1 MERQE
6 IWRKIFYKPDTYR
19 YDERK
24 QPSKRCD
31 REVNAMP
38 GVHGYRVDLH
48 VHVHAW
54 LRLLQKLFV
63 RGILRLVDH
72 YDGFPNIPM
81 QLSMHPLM
89 IFMSR
94 ELGCF
99 QTNVIHLRS
108 VYFSVPP
115 IASLWLTKC
124 DISINIKKGVL
135 LCLKQRYGC
144 NVLHRTA

>member
-1 MERQE
+1 MSVRHE
-6 IWRKIFYKPDTYR
+6 KIAIKND
-19 YDERK
+19 
-24 QPSKRCD
+24 
-31 REVNAMP
+31 AMTAKSMP
-38 GVHGYRVDLH
+38 CQVLMATACMWDVLTR
-48 VHVHAW
+48 
-54 LRLLQKLFV
+54 LRLLQKLWD

-72 YDGFPNIPM
+72 YDRFPNIPM

-124 DISINIKKGVL
+124 DVSINIKKGVL
-135 LCLKQRYGC
+135 ML
-144 NVLHRTA
+144 